1 MKWMILVMFVA
12 FFAGCKAVPSTLTVS
27 AHASQGDL
35 IALDVTV
42 DVKRYRFADF
52 LFGHVSGNPQVSL

>member
-42 DVKRYRFADF
+42 DVKR
-52 LFGHVSGNPQVSL
+52 

>member
-1 MKWMILVMFVA
+1 MSGPVFDRFPGGNTMKWMILVMFVA

-42 DVKRYRFADF
+42 DVKR
-52 LFGHVSGNPQVSL
+52 